1 MGTLAYTHKI
11 LRGRTMKKPMM
22 AIALGLTL
30 LLSSCGDVAESSS
43 SAPVSESPAKP
54 VAAVGASAVAA
65 PKAEEDEVAQAEVTA
80 EYPEIGQIISLQ
92 AGDLMCY
99 AVVRDRQGQEFDIG
113 ATFEICEQ
121 QDLLNQNVRF
131 IYSEENVAD
140 CQSAEPCG
148 QTRQEILISDVV
160 LLGENWQ
167 VLSNGTWTVTVGRIE
182 SWEGV
187 NNTGGLTYYGCDAD
201 GNCLSLT
208 DGFTACRDGICN
220 MSWENGDYAY
230 TLSSE
235 MTDDGEGSTSLI
247 VWQNGNEILRAENM
261 EVIDSS
267 ESE

>member
-1 MGTLAYTHKI
+1 
-11 LRGRTMKKPMM
+11 MKTPMM

-30 LLSSCGDVAESSS
+30 ILSSCGDVAESSS
-43 SAPVSESPAKP
+43 STSASASPTKP
-54 VAAVGASAVAA
+54 VAVAA
-65 PKAEEDEVAQAEVTA
+65 ASPIAASKAEEEEAIAQAEVTA

-121 QDLLNQNVRF
+121 QDLLNQNVRL
-131 IYSEENVAD
+131 IYSEETVAD

-148 QTRQEILISDVV
+148 QTRQETLISDVV

-208 DGFTACRDGICN
+208 DGFTVCRDGICN

-235 MTDDGEGSTSLI
+235 MTDDGEGSTALI

-261 EVIDSS
+261 EVIDAN